1 MRKCTCVSSSAR
13 QERENT
19 KEDILK
25 NVRNK
30 TAFFSYSGS
39 QRFPKTARL
48 QTFFRISSFA
58 FRTNTFI
65 QVWIYLR
72 MMTDFHCWE
81 LCPFKVH
88 LRNTDWRGVK
98 TYAIFTFVI
107 SQTNIV
113 EMCSNQIHCSKI
125 NTYHWKLISSVTIWL
140 YPKIKQT
147 SRTTDP
153 RAAGSI
159 TRSGPSNKHAINI
172 CSPGDR
178 VSDVQTPA
186 RSARVNRQI
195 R

>member
-1 MRKCTCVSSSAR
+1 MWERACVWECVCERERARVCESVCVQESVCLSEWVCVCLCASVCESVWVVCASWGGVCVCYVMRKCTCVSSSTR

-30 TAFFSYSGS
+30 TVFFSYCGS

-48 QTFFRISSFA
+48 QTFFRISSFV

-88 LRNTDWRGVK
+88 LMFPGNTH
-98 TYAIFTFVI
+98 
-107 SQTNIV
+107 TNENV
-113 EMCSNQIHCSKI
+113 
-125 NTYHWKLISSVTIWL
+125 
-140 YPKIKQT
+140 
-147 SRTTDP
+147 
-153 RAAGSI
+153 
-159 TRSGPSNKHAINI
+159 
-172 CSPGDR
+172 
-178 VSDVQTPA
+178 
-186 RSARVNRQI
+186 
-195 R
+195 